1 MGGHKDGRVR
11 RGRCIWGKRMPA
23 SIRAD
28 DFKPDITCKKPHNS
42 GLVITTTKRTPK
54 EPPYYACYQQL
65 EQAQQPPLQPTNGH
79 NINNKKIRYTIVY
92 LPDNPK
98 KKGRGA
104 ERKRKCRGR
113 SIKKGKTKG

>member
-1 MGGHKDGRVR
+1 MGSEM
-11 RGRCIWGKRMPA
+11 CIRD
-23 SIRAD
+23 S
-28 DFKPDITCKKPHNS
+28 
-42 GLVITTTKRTPK
+42 
-54 EPPYYACYQQL
+54 
-65 EQAQQPPLQPTNGH
+65 

-104 ERKRKCRGR
+104 ERKRKSRGR